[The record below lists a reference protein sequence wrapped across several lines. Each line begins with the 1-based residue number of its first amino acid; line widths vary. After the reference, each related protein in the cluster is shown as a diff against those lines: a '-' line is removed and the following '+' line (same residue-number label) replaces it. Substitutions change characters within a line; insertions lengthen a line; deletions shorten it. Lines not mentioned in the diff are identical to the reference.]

1 MMPCY
6 RVPVR
11 YFRDGIIVEGQGPI
25 IDAGDPFEAVV
36 KAEHIFGSRRE
47 FAGIG
52 TPALLHDA
60 TDKRHGRV
68 NEHRITAR
76 VRVPPTNLSDSLYR
90 MVAQIRA
97 RRRA

>member
-25 IDAGDPFEAVV
+25 IDAADPAEAAV
-36 KAEHIFGSRRE
+36 KAEVIFGSRRE
-47 FAGIG
+47 FAGVG
-52 TPALLHDA
+52 TPTLRHSWDDDRNHGTRAVYAL
-60 TDKRHGRV
+60 
-68 NEHRITAR
+68 
-76 VRVPPTNLSDSLYR
+76 VPEAAAPLSESLYR

-97 RRRA
+97 RRRAS